1 MERPVIPRKAVIKK
15 RKELWHEI
23 LMALIT
29 GVVFAVIATLL
40 STWIMN
46 RAEKKRRIDEQLDN
60 LSKVY
65 IGCNKQ
71 WADEKFGVPQFSGT
85 YEDYTLCAYVSD
97 YYVLQMA
104 FDEGMAAR
112 SYLITAL
119 HNSENVHITI
129 RDMTLNN
136 HINITLGETSYYD
149 FPGSP
154 QSVRGFVSNG
164 NARAGYYEHYYLCGF
179 GNYYN
184 YYIASLDYG
193 ELNGSLQEFLRE
205 FGMPSGDIDDEVLAE
220 KNGGVQIITDR
231 RKSCPNSYGVSES
244 NTTIMDMLLT
254 ESMMSEDVRK
264 RELAP
269 LQSIRD
275 NYEKIVL
282 SLEPGL
288 DASYDGIKS
297 ENLIDWLLRE

>member
-1 MERPVIPRKAVIKK
+1 MIPRKAVIKK

-193 ELNGSLQEFLRE
+193 ELNGSLREFLRE
-205 FGMPSGDIDDEVLAE
+205 IWNAFW
-220 KNGGVQIITDR
+220 R
-231 RKSCPNSYGVSES
+231 YR
-244 NTTIMDMLLT
+244 
-254 ESMMSEDVRK
+254 
-264 RELAP
+264 
-269 LQSIRD
+269 
-275 NYEKIVL
+275 
-282 SLEPGL
+282 
-288 DASYDGIKS
+288 
-297 ENLIDWLLRE
+297 

>member
-231 RKSCPNSYGVSES
+231 RKSCANSYGVSES
-244 NTTIMDMLLT
+244 NTTIMDMLL
-254 ESMMSEDVRK
+254 SYHWFNS
-264 RELAP
+264 
-269 LQSIRD
+269 QQIRNTVND
-275 NYEKIVL
+275 I
-282 SLEPGL
+282 EP
-288 DASYDGIKS
+288 
-297 ENLIDWLLRE
+297 

>member
-1 MERPVIPRKAVIKK
+1 
-15 RKELWHEI
+15 
-23 LMALIT
+23 
-29 GVVFAVIATLL
+29 
-40 STWIMN
+40 
-46 RAEKKRRIDEQLDN
+46 
-60 LSKVY
+60 
-65 IGCNKQ
+65 
-71 WADEKFGVPQFSGT
+71 
-85 YEDYTLCAYVSD
+85 
-97 YYVLQMA
+97 
-104 FDEGMAAR
+104 
-112 SYLITAL
+112 
-119 HNSENVHITI
+119 
-129 RDMTLNN
+129 MTLNN

-244 NTTIMDMLLT
+244 NTTIMDMLL
-254 ESMMSEDVRK
+254 SYHWFNS
-264 RELAP
+264 
-269 LQSIRD
+269 QQIRNTVND
-275 NYEKIVL
+275 I
-282 SLEPGL
+282 EP
-288 DASYDGIKS
+288 
-297 ENLIDWLLRE
+297 